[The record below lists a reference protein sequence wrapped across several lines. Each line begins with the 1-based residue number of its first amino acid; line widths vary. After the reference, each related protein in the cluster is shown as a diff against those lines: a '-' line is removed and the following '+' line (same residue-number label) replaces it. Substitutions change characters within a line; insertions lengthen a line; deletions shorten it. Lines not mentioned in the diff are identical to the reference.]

1 MADRKKVS
9 AAFYRTEMGTEPVRE
24 WLRLLPPEDRKI
36 VGDDLQTIEYGW
48 PVGMPVCRSLGGG
61 LWELPSTIRRGLF
74 FVVHEE
80 RLVLLNGFTKKTQKT
95 PKNELELARKR
106 KKRHRKGEAAMSN
119 KYIGS
124 SVDGFLKEDGI
135 YEETRDVAIKRVL
148 AWQIKQAMK
157 QKRISKREMAQR
169 MKTSRSQVDR
179 LLDPDNMSVQLNTL
193 QRAAG
198 IVGQRLVIGLEPV
211 A

>member
-1 MADRKKVS
+1 
-9 AAFYRTEMGTEPVRE
+9 
-24 WLRLLPPEDRKI
+24 
-36 VGDDLQTIEYGW
+36 
-48 PVGMPVCRSLGGG
+48 
-61 LWELPSTIRRGLF
+61 
-74 FVVHEE
+74 
-80 RLVLLNGFTKKTQKT
+80 
-95 PKNELELARKR
+95 
-106 KKRHRKGEAAMSN
+106 MSN

-124 SVDGFLKEDGI
+124 SVDDFLKEDGI

-211 A
+211 V

>member
-1 MADRKKVS
+1 
-9 AAFYRTEMGTEPVRE
+9 
-24 WLRLLPPEDRKI
+24 
-36 VGDDLQTIEYGW
+36 
-48 PVGMPVCRSLGGG
+48 
-61 LWELPSTIRRGLF
+61 
-74 FVVHEE
+74 
-80 RLVLLNGFTKKTQKT
+80 
-95 PKNELELARKR
+95 
-106 KKRHRKGEAAMSN
+106 MSN

-124 SVDGFLKEDGI
+124 SVDDFLKEDGI

>member
-1 MADRKKVS
+1 LADRKKVP
-9 AAFYRTEMGTEPVRE
+9 AAFYRTEMGMEPVRE
-24 WLRLLPPEDRKI
+24 WLRSLPPRTGAGAQAE
-36 VGDDLQTIEYGW
+36 
-48 PVGMPVCRSLGGG
+48 
-61 LWELPSTIRRGLF
+61 
-74 FVVHEE
+74 
-80 RLVLLNGFTKKTQKT
+80 
-95 PKNELELARKR
+95 
-106 KKRHRKGEAAMSN
+106 KRHRKGEAAAMSN

-124 SVDGFLKEDGI
+124 SVDDFLKEDGI
-135 YEETRDVAIKRVL
+135 YEETLGVAIKRVI
-148 AWQIKQAMK
+148 AWQIQQAMK
-157 QKRISKREMAQR
+157 QKRISKRGMAER